1 MPFAYVADNTPG
13 APQAADTLAAWAA
26 MPQADLDTLHA
37 RWTPDALVCV
47 EGTLFVASV
56 TDVSFQIVNAVRH
69 APLHTLEEVYLPV
82 LSLAP
87 GALSDLS
94 RGVAPHAWVESHQT
108 LCQRLDEQ
116 GRTLGEQAAVIA
128 TQEATIAQLNSR
140 IEALAAQRGQVME
153 VRSRLSTAAS

>member
-1 MPFAYVADNTPG
+1 MLQLRHTSTGSPIRG
-13 APQAADTLAAWAA
+13 CS
-26 MPQADLDTLHA
+26 
-37 RWTPDALVCV
+37 ALVHV
-47 EGTLFVASV
+47 
-56 TDVSFQIVNAVRH
+56 
-69 APLHTLEEVYLPV
+69 
-82 LSLAP
+82 
-87 GALSDLS
+87 S